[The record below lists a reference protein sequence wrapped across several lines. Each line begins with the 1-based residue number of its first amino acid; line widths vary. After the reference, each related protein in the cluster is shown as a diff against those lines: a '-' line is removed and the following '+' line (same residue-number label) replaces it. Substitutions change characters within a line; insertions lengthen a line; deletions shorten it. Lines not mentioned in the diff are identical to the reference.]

1 MISSMIGSEST
12 MMIITPSRIAVILTN
27 FTWNGNHDTFTNIG
41 GKSEN
46 TDVWLMF
53 TKGVT
58 ITVAY
63 DNKFEIDN
71 SRLIVG

>member
-27 FTWNGNHDTFTNIG
+27 FTWNGNHDTFTNNG

-53 TKGVT
+53 AKGGYNYCGV
-58 ITVAY
+58 
-63 DNKFEIDN
+63 
-71 SRLIVG
+71 